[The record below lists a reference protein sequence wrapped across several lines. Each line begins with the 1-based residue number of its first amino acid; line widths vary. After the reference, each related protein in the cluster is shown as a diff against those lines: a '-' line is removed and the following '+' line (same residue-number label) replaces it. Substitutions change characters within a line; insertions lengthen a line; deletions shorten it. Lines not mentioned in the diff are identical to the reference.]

1 MRPRYNANSVSKQ
14 EKGMDKSEIKQRL
27 TYLCRLGRWK
37 KLARLLEDGYR
48 GMFVILRIVRDSP
61 SEIVAGDLA
70 KLMGVST
77 ARIARALNTLEEK
90 DYIERIP
97 EKSDA
102 RKVVIRLTE
111 EGAVALSARE
121 KEIDA
126 EVLPMT
132 ENLSDEEL
140 RTFFDLLLK
149 LLG

>member
-1 MRPRYNANSVSKQ
+1 MQARTL
-14 EKGMDKSEIKQRL
+14 E
-27 TYLCRLGRWK
+27 

-102 RKVVIRLTE
+102 RKVVIRLTD
-111 EGAVALSARE
+111 EGSVALSARE